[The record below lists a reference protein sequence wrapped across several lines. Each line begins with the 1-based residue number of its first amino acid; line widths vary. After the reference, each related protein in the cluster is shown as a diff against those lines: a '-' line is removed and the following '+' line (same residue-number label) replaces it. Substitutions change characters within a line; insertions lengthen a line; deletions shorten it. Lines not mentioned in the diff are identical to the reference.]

1 MNYQE
6 TIDYLF
12 SRLASYQHQGSSAL
26 NYKLENITN
35 FCEYLGNPQN
45 DFKIIHVG
53 GTNGKGTTSHMLSA
67 VLQQSG
73 HKTGLYTS
81 PHLKRMNERFKV
93 DGEDINDNFI
103 TEFVLTHYDYIESTE
118 LSFFE
123 LTVGLAFDFFKAQ
136 KVDFAIIEVG
146 LGGRFDSTNI
156 VNPILSVITN
166 VSLDHVAILGDTLE
180 KIAFEKVG
188 IIKNK
193 VPVVI
198 GEGEVLETVA
208 KKKADEV
215 QAPLVLCSGL
225 VGFDAGS
232 IFNEYELKN
241 LKTTL
246 ASVGVLR
253 ELGIELID
261 DVGVIRALI
270 NYKLLTGLKGRW
282 QQIRSNPNAVCDVGH
297 NEAGVKDVVAQLLKE
312 KYNTLHV
319 VWGMVNDKDVSKVVS
334 LLPKEA
340 EYILCQSKNQR
351 ALPVDQ
357 LVKVFKEQGLNFL
370 IEPDVQKAYYLALKN
385 AEKEDLIFVGGST
398 FVVGEL
404 EGI

>member
-1 MNYQE
+1 MTYQE

-12 SRLASYQHQGSSAL
+12 SRLASYQHQGTSAL
-26 NYKLENITN
+26 NYKLENITK

-45 DFKIIHVG
+45 EYKIIHVG

-73 HKTGLYTS
+73 FKTGLYTS
-81 PHLKRMNERFKV
+81 PHLKQMNERFKV
-93 DGEDINDNFI
+93 NGEEVSNSFI
-103 TEFVLTHYDYIESTE
+103 TDFVAKHFDYIENTE

-123 LTVGLAFDFFKAQ
+123 LTVGLTFGFFKKE
-136 KVDFAIIEVG
+136 KVDFAIVEVG

-180 KIAFEKVG
+180 KIAFEKAG

-198 GEGEVLETVA
+198 GEGEVLAKVA
-208 KKKADEV
+208 KAKAKEIGTS
-215 QAPLVLCSGL
+215 LILCSDL
-225 VGFDAGS
+225 DGFDAAS
-232 IFNEYELKN
+232 IFNTYELKN

-261 DVGVIRALI
+261 DVGVIRSLI
-270 NYKLLTGLKGRW
+270 NYKMLTGFKGRW
-282 QQIRSNPNAVCDVGH
+282 QQIRSNPKAICDVGH
-297 NEAGVKDVVAQLLKE
+297 NEAGIRDVVAQFDNE
-312 KYNTLHV
+312 TYESLHV
-319 VWGMVNDKDVSKVVS
+319 VWGMVNDKDVSKVVE

-340 EYILCQSKNQR
+340 KYVLCESKNPR
-351 ALPVDQ
+351 ALSVFE
-357 LVKVFKEQGLNFL
+357 LEKVFTQKGLSYV
-370 IEPDVQKAYYLALKN
+370 IEKDVQKAYALALKN
-385 AEKEDLIFVGGST
+385 AKKEDLIFVGGST

-404 EGI
+404 DEV